1 MTIDI
6 DRECQ
11 TPATEGTQILFTLD
25 LAGNF
30 KSVNSAAVRM
40 FGYAAEEICQMNLAQ
55 LVAPNYA
62 DYVREQIA
70 QAVVGELGA
79 VYEIEIYRQNGECR
93 ALEISMRSIMRQGCP
108 FELEAIA
115 FPRAHPWPTR
125 ARCLDDKFWIDAGLN
140 SPRAL
145 ILI

>member
-1 MTIDI
+1 MTINI

-11 TPATEGTQILFTLD
+11 TPAMEEMQILFTLD

-30 KSVNSAAVRM
+30 KSLNRAGARM
-40 FGYAAEEICQMNLAQ
+40 LGYAPEEICRMNLAQ

-70 QAVVGELGA
+70 HAVVGELGA
-79 VYEIEIYRQNGECR
+79 VYEIEIYGKNGE
-93 ALEISMRSIMRQGCP
+93 AHPLEISMRSMVRNDCP

-115 FPRAHPWPTR
+115 FPRVNPWPTR
-125 ARCLDDKFWIDAGLN
+125 ARCLDEKFWIDAGLN